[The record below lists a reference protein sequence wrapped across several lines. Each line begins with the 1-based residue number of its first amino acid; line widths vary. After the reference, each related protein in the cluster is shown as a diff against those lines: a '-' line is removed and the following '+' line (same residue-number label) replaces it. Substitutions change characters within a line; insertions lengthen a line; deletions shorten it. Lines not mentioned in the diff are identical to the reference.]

1 MKVLHHISQVNSKRS
16 IGNKAASL
24 HKMYK
29 LGFPVP
35 ETFVI
40 PVKVRE
46 AFSLDPEKVKEQI
59 RSEILPLAAQGSSW
73 AIRSSGKLEDLK
85 THSFAGQFVTLLNVK
100 GAGEMMDSIEKVWE
114 SGDKVL
120 NGLYLTETL
129 LANNPSGMA
138 VIIQEMVQSLWSGV
152 AFSIHP
158 VTGRNEF
165 VIEAVKGSGAK
176 LVQDGVKPFRAS
188 WCQGIWDYDSEP
200 DEAFREVL
208 ASLVEGIKKL
218 QKVYGEALDIEWAYD
233 GEQLFYL
240 QCRPVTVSEFPTIYS
255 NHISRE
261 VLPGMIKPLVWSVN
275 IPLVNSAWIRLL
287 EKLLGRLNM
296 APEQLSESFYYRAYF
311 NMGTLGTLFRRMG
324 LPKDS
329 LESLMG
335 RKNPSGKSS
344 FKPGLKTMRYLPSI
358 IAFLLSNLSLKRKF
372 EKDFAKITV
381 RTNLLKQKM
390 DRLTPAEYQSSFR
403 EIYSLA
409 SLAADYNIIVP
420 LAFQISNRILQ
431 KNLMKRG
438 IAYENLDFVKDFP
451 GLSDYDPSEDLS
463 NLQHQWA
470 SLQADTRE
478 EIRDFK
484 TLMASKDP
492 LLRGVIE
499 QFERLLAQF
508 GHFSESGNDF
518 SSTPW
523 QEDPDFLFRLI
534 NRQAKGEK
542 DSMERSGTLTS
553 ESRGIPKRSYRRAGR
568 FRLYREMISSEY
580 TRCYGLFR
588 ELFLMT
594 GHFFEEKTWLEDSKD
609 VFYLTL
615 DQHNRL
621 MEGVGEEE
629 AKTIKKEVDTVKKEM
644 DEYREMVLPSIIY
657 GDTPPPVPKQIAE
670 LLEGIPTSPG
680 IFSGELVV
688 VRGYEDFQKKVEGKI
703 LVIPYSDVGWT
714 PLLVQAGAIVSEAGG
729 ILSHASIIA
738 RELSIPAISSVDHAC
753 NLKDGTKAIIDGT
766 NGKLFINK

>member
-1 MKVLHHISQVNSKRS
+1 
-16 IGNKAASL
+16 
-24 HKMYK
+24 
-29 LGFPVP
+29 
-35 ETFVI
+35 
-40 PVKVRE
+40 
-46 AFSLDPEKVKEQI
+46 
-59 RSEILPLAAQGSSW
+59 
-73 AIRSSGKLEDLK
+73 
-85 THSFAGQFVTLLNVK
+85 
-100 GAGEMMDSIEKVWE
+100 MDSIEKVWE

-120 NGLYLTETL
+120 DGIYLTETS
-129 LANNPSGMA
+129 LANKPSGMA

-165 VIEAVKGSGAK
+165 VIEAVKGSGVK

-188 WCQGIWDYDSEP
+188 WYQGIWDYDSEP

-218 QKVYGEALDIEWAYD
+218 QKVYGGALDIEWAYD

-358 IAFLLSNLSLKRKF
+358 LAFLLSNLSLKRKF

-409 SLAADYNIIVP
+409 SLAADYNIIIP

-451 GLSDYDPSEDLS
+451 
-463 NLQHQWA
+463 
-470 SLQADTRE
+470 
-478 EIRDFK
+478 DFRITIPVK
-484 TLMASKDP
+484 ICQTCSINGPAC
-492 LLRGVIE
+492 
-499 QFERLLAQF
+499 
-508 GHFSESGNDF
+508 
-518 SSTPW
+518 
-523 QEDPDFLFRLI
+523 RLI
-534 NRQAKGEK
+534 PGRK
-542 DSMERSGTLTS
+542 S
-553 ESRGIPKRSYRRAGR
+553 E
-568 FRLYREMISSEY
+568 
-580 TRCYGLFR
+580 
-588 ELFLMT
+588 
-594 GHFFEEKTWLEDSKD
+594 
-609 VFYLTL
+609 
-615 DQHNRL
+615 
-621 MEGVGEEE
+621 
-629 AKTIKKEVDTVKKEM
+629 
-644 DEYREMVLPSIIY
+644 
-657 GDTPPPVPKQIAE
+657 
-670 LLEGIPTSPG
+670 
-680 IFSGELVV
+680 
-688 VRGYEDFQKKVEGKI
+688 I
-703 LVIPYSDVGWT
+703 LK
-714 PLLVQAGAIVSEAGG
+714 
-729 ILSHASIIA
+729 H
-738 RELSIPAISSVDHAC
+738 
-753 NLKDGTKAIIDGT
+753 
-766 NGKLFINK
+766 